1 MKINLN
7 KIMYLLA
14 CLGLF
19 VFFSCGEK
27 QQPFTEQPSM
37 IRTQPKSTKTSEPD
51 LSNLPNEGNF
61 NGMVADYE
69 SKDRVIW
76 QKPDLV
82 ISFLGDLAGKTV
94 ADIGAGTGFFTFRLV
109 PKSQKVIGIDID
121 QRFISMLDSVKVRLP
136 LEYRNRFE
144 SRLAK
149 PENPMLKDSEADAI
163 VIVNTYGYIENRIEY
178 LKLLKKGMSKGG
190 KLLIIDFKKNNVP
203 VGPADEFKVA
213 LQQVEKELIAA
224 GFVVDNINKDAL
236 DYQYIVLAKKI

>member
-1 MKINLN
+1 M
-7 KIMYLLA
+7 
-14 CLGLF
+14 
-19 VFFSCGEK
+19 FFSCGEK

-37 IRTQPKSTKTSEPD
+37 IRPQPTGNKMSEPD
-51 LSNLPNEGNF
+51 LSSLPNEGNF

-109 PKSQKVIGIDID
+109 PKAKKVIGIDID

-149 PENPMLKDSEADAI
+149 PENPMLKDGEADAI
-163 VIVNTYGYIENRIEY
+163 VIVNTYGYIDNRIEY

-190 KLLIIDFKKNNVP
+190 QLLIIDFKKNNVP

-224 GFVVDNINKDAL
+224 GFVIDNINKDVL